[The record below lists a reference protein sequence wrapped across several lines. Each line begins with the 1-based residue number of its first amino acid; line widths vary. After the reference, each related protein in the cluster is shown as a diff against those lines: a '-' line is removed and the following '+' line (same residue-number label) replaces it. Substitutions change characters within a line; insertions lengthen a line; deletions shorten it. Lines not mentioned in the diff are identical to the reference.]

1 MREEEPFLETCR
13 LPRVAANGPALS
25 PGNAEMLAAKVAVIA
40 VSQKRIMSQRHRGK
54 LKGDV
59 SRKDIVFFK
68 DFRGLFVANLG
79 QATSRYFQPDDV
91 TIYGMPKDNPCRASP
106 GSPF

>member
-13 LPRVAANGPALS
+13 LPRVAANGPALG

-40 VSQKRIMSQRHRGK
+40 VSQKRIMRLWHRGK

-59 SRKDIVFFK
+59 SRKDIVLFK
-68 DFRGLFVANLG
+68 AFRGLFVANLG
-79 QATSRYFQPDDV
+79 RATSRYLQPDDV
-91 TIYGMPKDNPCRASP
+91 TIYGMPKNNSCRASP
-106 GSPF
+106 VTPF